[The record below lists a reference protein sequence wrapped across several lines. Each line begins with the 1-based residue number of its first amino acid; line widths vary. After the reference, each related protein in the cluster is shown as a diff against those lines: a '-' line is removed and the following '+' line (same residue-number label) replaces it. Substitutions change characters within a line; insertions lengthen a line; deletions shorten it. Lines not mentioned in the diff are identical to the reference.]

1 MGAFMDYYAIGQRV
15 RRFRKAQNLSQEQ
28 LAEMVNISTTHMSH
42 IETGNTKLSLQ
53 VFCDL
58 ASALHVSA
66 DDLLFDGR
74 PSGKAV
80 CTQEI
85 ANLLS
90 RCSPSQAQDLKDLL
104 FAAKQSDF
112 SQQAQTQDGIFR
124 YRPACLCFQMQESSG
139 IGARAGVLEKDDV
152 QLVYTGQRRA

>member
-1 MGAFMDYYAIGQRV
+1 MLF
-15 RRFRKAQNLSQEQ
+15 L
-28 LAEMVNISTTHMSH
+28 L
-42 IETGNTKLSLQ
+42 

-90 RCSPSQAQDLKDLL
+90 RCSPSQAQVLKDLL
-104 FAAKQSDF
+104 FAAKQSMD
-112 SQQAQTQDGIFR
+112 S
-124 YRPACLCFQMQESSG
+124 YMP
-139 IGARAGVLEKDDV
+139 
-152 QLVYTGQRRA
+152 

>member
-1 MGAFMDYYAIGQRV
+1 MDYYAIGQRV
-15 RRFRKAQNLSQEQ
+15 RRFRKAQNLSHEQ

-104 FAAKQSDF
+104 FAAKQSMD
-112 SQQAQTQDGIFR
+112 S
-124 YRPACLCFQMQESSG
+124 YMP
-139 IGARAGVLEKDDV
+139 
-152 QLVYTGQRRA
+152 

>member
-1 MGAFMDYYAIGQRV
+1 MDYYAIGQRV
-15 RRFRKAQNLSQEQ
+15 RKFRKSQNLSQEQ
-28 LAEMVNISTTHMSH
+28 LAALVNISTTHMSH

-58 ASALHVSA
+58 ASTLHVSA

-90 RCSPSQAQDLKDLL
+90 RCSPSQAQVLKDLL
-104 FAAKQSDF
+104 FAAKQSMD
-112 SQQAQTQDGIFR
+112 S
-124 YRPACLCFQMQESSG
+124 YMP
-139 IGARAGVLEKDDV
+139 
-152 QLVYTGQRRA
+152 